1 MDCEYIRQLGRLTFV
16 LLVALTGGIGSGK
29 SLAAE
34 YFAELGAQVLDFDQ
48 LARDVIERGSEGF
61 DEVIARFGDEILS
74 QGNIDRRKLGDIVF
88 SNSDARLDLEAI
100 VHPRIRQEFD
110 SIVSGLEG
118 DSILIS
124 QIPLLVESKNEYPF
138 EFVITVSAPEALRR
152 TRLLERG
159 MKNFQITKRIEA
171 QSSDQAREAI
181 ADAIIH
187 NTGDKD
193 HLLRQVEN
201 LYEDRIYPMRFGKSS
216 Q

>member
-1 MDCEYIRQLGRLTFV
+1 MCV

-48 LARDVIERGSEGF
+48 IARDVIERGSEGF

-88 SNSDARLDLEAI
+88 SNPDARLDLEAI
-100 VHPRIRQEFD
+100 VHPKIREEFD
-110 SIVSGLEG
+110 TTVSELESG
-118 DSILIS
+118 SILIS

-138 EFVITVSAPEALRR
+138 EFVITISAPEALRR

-159 MKNFQITKRIEA
+159 MKDFQITKRLEV
-171 QSSDQAREAI
+171 QVSDEKREAI

-201 LYEDRIYPMRFGKSS
+201 LYEDRLYPMRFGKSS
-216 Q
+216 E

>member
-48 LARDVIERGSEGF
+48 IARDVIERGSEGF

-88 SNSDARLDLEAI
+88 SNPDARLDLEAI
-100 VHPRIRQEFD
+100 VHPKIREEFD
-110 SIVSGLEG
+110 TTVSELESG
-118 DSILIS
+118 SILIS

-138 EFVITVSAPEALRR
+138 EFVITISAPEALRR

>member
-1 MDCEYIRQLGRLTFV
+1 MDCEYIRQLDRLTRV

-48 LARDVIERGSEGF
+48 LARDVIERGTEGF

-74 QGNIDRRKLGDIVF
+74 QGIIDRSKLAAIVF
-88 SNSDARLDLEAI
+88 SDSSMRQDLEAI

-138 EFVITVSAPEALRR
+138 EFVITVSAPEEIRR
-152 TRLLERG
+152 ARLLERG

>member
-1 MDCEYIRQLGRLTFV
+1 MCV

-48 LARDVIERGSEGF
+48 IARDVIERGSEGF

-74 QGNIDRRKLGDIVF
+74 QGNIDRRKLGDLVF
-88 SNSDARLDLEAI
+88 NNPDARLDLEAI
-100 VHPRIRQEFD
+100 VHPKIREEFD
-110 SIVSGLEG
+110 TTVSELESG
-118 DSILIS
+118 SILIS

-159 MKNFQITKRIEA
+159 MKDFQITKRLEA
-171 QSSDQAREAI
+171 QVSDEKREVI
-181 ADAIIH
+181 ADAVIH

-201 LYEDRIYPMRFGKSS
+201 LYEDRLYPMRFGKSS
-216 Q
+216 E

>member
-1 MDCEYIRQLGRLTFV
+1 MCV

-48 LARDVIERGSEGF
+48 IARDVIERGSEGF

-88 SNSDARLDLEAI
+88 SNPDARLDLEAI
-100 VHPRIRQEFD
+100 VHPKIREEFD
-110 SIVSGLEG
+110 TTVSELESG
-118 DSILIS
+118 SILIS

-138 EFVITVSAPEALRR
+138 EFVITISAPEALRR

-159 MKNFQITKRIEA
+159 MKDFQITKRLEV
-171 QSSDQAREAI
+171 QVSDEKREAI

-201 LYEDRIYPMRFGKSS
+201 LYEDRLYPMRFGKSPE
-216 Q
+216 

>member
-1 MDCEYIRQLGRLTFV
+1 MCV

-48 LARDVIERGSEGF
+48 IARDVIERGSEGF

-74 QGNIDRRKLGDIVF
+74 QGNIDRRKLGDLVF
-88 SNSDARLDLEAI
+88 SNPDARLDLEAI
-100 VHPRIRQEFD
+100 VHPKIREEFD
-110 SIVSGLEG
+110 TTVSELESG
-118 DSILIS
+118 SILIS

-159 MKNFQITKRIEA
+159 MKDFQITKRLEV
-171 QSSDQAREAI
+171 QVSDEKREAI

-201 LYEDRIYPMRFGKSS
+201 LYEDRLYPMRFGKSS
-216 Q
+216 E

>member
-1 MDCEYIRQLGRLTFV
+1 M

-61 DEVIARFGDEILS
+61 DEVLTRFGDEVLS
-74 QGNIDRRKLGDIVF
+74 QGVIDRSKLAQIVF
-88 SNSDARLDLEAI
+88 SDSDARLDLEAI
-100 VHPRIRQEFD
+100 VHPRIREEFD
-110 SIVSGLEG
+110 LVVSGLQSG
-118 DSILIS
+118 SILIS

-138 EFVITVSAPEALRR
+138 EFVITVSASEELRR
-152 TRLLERG
+152 GRLLERG
-159 MKNFQITKRIEA
+159 MKDFQITKRLEA
-171 QSSDQAREAI
+171 QSTDQAREAI
-181 ADAIIH
+181 ADAVIH

-201 LYEDRIYPMRFGKSS
+201 LYEERLYPMRFGKSGE
-216 Q
+216 